1 MSEVAARLAA
11 VRARIAATARDCGR
25 NPNQITLL
33 AVSKKKSIA
42 AIQEAIA
49 AGQRQ
54 FGENYLQEALPKI
67 EALTDQNL
75 IWHFIGRLQSNKTR
89 MIAEQF
95 DWVHGLASAEHAK
108 RLAAQRPEHMS
119 KLNICIQVNIS
130 KEASKGGLVDR
141 NLKPLADLVADLPRL
156 NLRGL
161 MTMPDPAQPSATQH
175 TVFRRLRELA
185 EQLRHTGLTL
195 DTLSMGMSGDLEVAI
210 TEGSTMVRVGTD
222 IFGPRTGIR

>member
-1 MSEVAARLAA
+1 MSEVADRLAA
-11 VRARIAATARDCGR
+11 VRARIASTARVCGR

-33 AVSKKKSIA
+33 AVSKKKPVA

-67 EALTDQNL
+67 KALADQDL

-89 MIAEQF
+89 MIAEHF
-95 DWVHGLASAEHAK
+95 DWVHSLADPGHAK

-119 KLNICIQVNIS
+119 ELNICIQVNIS
-130 KEASKGGLVDR
+130 DEASKGGVVESDLT
-141 NLKPLADLVADLPRL
+141 PLADLVAGQPRL

-161 MTMPDPAQPSATQH
+161 MTLPDPALPLATQRA
-175 TVFRRLRELA
+175 VFRRLRELV
-185 EQLRHTGLTL
+185 EQLRHSGLAL

-210 TEGSTMVRVGTD
+210 SEGSTMVRVGTD
-222 IFGPRTGIR
+222 IFGPRA